1 MPPSSETT
9 SDTPTTDEAMSDK
22 ALLFKLQQRHSEI
35 FWRVCRGRGNR
46 YDDAEL
52 EILERRI
59 RETKE
64 RMMVG
69 T

>member
-1 MPPSSETT
+1 
-9 SDTPTTDEAMSDK
+9 MSDK

-46 YDDAEL
+46 YDDAEP